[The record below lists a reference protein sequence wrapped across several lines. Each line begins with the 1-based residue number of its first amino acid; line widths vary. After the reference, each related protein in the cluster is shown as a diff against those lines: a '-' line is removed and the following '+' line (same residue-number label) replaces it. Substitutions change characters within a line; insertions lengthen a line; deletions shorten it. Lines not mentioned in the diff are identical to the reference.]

1 MNYRQILGT
10 VKQVLETSN
19 IQEVNELIENG
30 WFLLRVAKAA
40 KGEVLFSLGRTGENE
55 TLAD

>member
-1 MNYRQILGT
+1 MKYEQNLRT
-10 VKQVLETSN
+10 VKQILETTK